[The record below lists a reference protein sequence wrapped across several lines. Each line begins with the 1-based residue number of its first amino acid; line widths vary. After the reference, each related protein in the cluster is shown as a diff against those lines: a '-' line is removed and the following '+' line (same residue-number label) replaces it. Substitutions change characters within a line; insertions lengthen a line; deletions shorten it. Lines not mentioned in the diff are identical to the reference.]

1 MEQILQYFTVEY
13 FRLLFELIVVVLF
26 FYKWCQSQRAK
37 ELKEIVPAAVQL
49 VDDLASLYIA
59 SRGKT
64 MPEKVKVFQEHFLRM
79 ARERGYTPA
88 PWEITVATTLGSA
101 IHKANKEARTL
112 ALEPLPMLPPQ
123 PILED
128 VGDPR

>member
-1 MEQILQYFTVEY
+1 MEQILQYATIGNIT
-13 FRLLFELIVVVLF
+13 LLFELVVVVTF
-26 FYKWCQSQRAK
+26 FYKWSQTQRAK

-49 VDDLASLYIA
+49 VDDLAKIYIA

-64 MPEKVKVFQEHFLRM
+64 MPEKVKIFQEHFIRM
-79 ARERGYTPA
+79 AHERGYTPA

-101 IHKANKEARTL
+101 VHKANKEARTL